1 MRILNCLDI
10 LDSEFQLIKDC
21 RKKWIQEELDYR
33 KREEQEAAKL
43 KEVENPPPELSDEE
57 VTVEVI
63 SDEL

>member
-1 MRILNCLDI
+1 M
-10 LDSEFQLIKDC
+10 
-21 RKKWIQEELDYR
+21 QEELNER

-43 KEVENPPPELSDEE
+43 QEVENPLPELSDEE

>member
-1 MRILNCLDI
+1 M
-10 LDSEFQLIKDC
+10 
-21 RKKWIQEELDYR
+21 QEELNDK

-43 KEVENPPPELSDEE
+43 QRVENLPELSDEE